1 MSLEVISICV
11 VPLKVK
17 RERHKLS
24 NREVKTFAMLDTG
37 SQVTFAKEKLSS
49 DLGIQGKKTSV
60 TVKTMNGEVTKSSE
74 SLEDLEVDQALNRK
88 SERVWGKLTCP
99 YTQEDLSVGSNEVA
113 TIDKLKSWD
122 YLDEMKLEV
131 NDNGNIEVTLL
142 IGANRVKVL
151 EPRKLIA
158 SNNGVHMHSEHS
170 WDGALYDSCTLKI
183 NLRN

>member
-74 SLEDLEVDQALNRK
+74 SLEDLEVDQALN
-88 SERVWGKLTCP
+88 
-99 YTQEDLSVGSNEVA
+99 
-113 TIDKLKSWD
+113 
-122 YLDEMKLEV
+122 
-131 NDNGNIEVTLL
+131 
-142 IGANRVKVL
+142 
-151 EPRKLIA
+151 
-158 SNNGVHMHSEHS
+158 
-170 WDGALYDSCTLKI
+170 
-183 NLRN
+183 

>member
-1 MSLEVISICV
+1 M
-11 VPLKVK
+11 
-17 RERHKLS
+17 
-24 NREVKTFAMLDTG
+24 
-37 SQVTFAKEKLSS
+37 
-49 DLGIQGKKTSV
+49 
-60 TVKTMNGEVTKSSE
+60 
-74 SLEDLEVDQALNRK
+74 
-88 SERVWGKLTCP
+88 
-99 YTQEDLSVGSNEVA
+99 GSNEVA

>member
-17 RERHKLS
+17 LERHKLS